1 MKVHIKVLEAK
12 DLPVVDVSGSCDGYC
27 KIQFG
32 KQKAQTRIIDN
43 SLTPK
48 WRQQFS
54 FEILDFQEDFLF
66 IQLYDHDSV
75 GKDDLISDLEIHP
88 KLIQPGIIIDQ
99 WYSMHSII
107 KKSIP
112 QIHLIIH
119 LAQEKDT
126 PFIPSPFQ
134 ILVTNIRIISVKDV
148 PLGEYT
154 VSVGYKEDFMKETR
168 KTNDLLWQEEFC
180 LAMPLDEPVLKINLN
195 KNKNIIAKTSVFIG
209 FQVEEIVKNWYP
221 MKPNGNIKL
230 ALQVAPNY
238 VEPFLNEKFEDF
250 PPANELTA
258 YFRIIEGKDLTAMD
272 LNGKNDAYCT
282 VTNLRKPKIIKNTQ
296 ILYKSVN
303 PKWNYFVNIKVYDY
317 ESDVIRISCY
327 DHDKLSKD
335 DLIGYKDLLVK
346 EMGKGMLKD
355 EWISIYNPDTGS
367 KGNLHIMY
375 QICSINWIPYQQNPY
390 MPLRKINIHI
400 MDGYEIPNVELIGK
414 TDPYIKLK
422 LNDQEFVQQTL
433 VINNTLNP
441 LWDQTITLYTLC
453 EKPTLQIE
461 LRDEATGKDPLLGDK
476 TIDLSKIVEDEI
488 IEFTEELIPAK
499 GRKKGGIIHFYIQIT
514 DKTPF
519 EGAQFISHIDVGKKI
534 KRGNGCLDNLDT
546 NPTIKPL
553 TLFVKIIQAFN
564 LKAVDSNGLS
574 DPYCVLKINNQKK
587 STSIVG
593 ECLNPLWNEYFVF
606 DINSLNYDVLFI
618 DCMDKDKLSKDDL
631 IGNAKIEMK
640 LLIMGKINELSLDL
654 KDANN
659 KFAGKLELYLHIA
672 KRGDI
677 PFQENLWNQKVLNI
691 RILEGKHLPN
701 GYLYWCGKLDNE
713 KENQFVS
720 KQTKEK
726 KWFEEYQIIYSYEET
741 VILKLFEHGKKEIE
755 IGEIILPFQSFKQ
768 GQIEDKIFNVGKN
781 YSMHLLLE
789 MNDFGYPRFATLPPI
804 NMNDKLFFCKNLMF
818 NIQVIEAK
826 DVPAMDRNGKSD
838 PFIILYLLGQKTNEK
853 IGEVK
858 TKIIKK
864 TLNPVWNEE
873 YHFPIKSIG
882 TDVLHMSFLDYN
894 TLGKNDL
901 ISNYDFYMNNLIL
914 GKVYDEWISFLPEK
928 GVPKGGKIHLK
939 YHLASPN
946 TYAFVD
952 NPKETL
958 TFHIKVIEAKEVKSM
973 DLNGFSDP
981 YCQMQIIG
989 DRTFQRTSIKYETL
1003 SPYWDE
1009 SFHFIIT
1016 NYENDIFS
1024 LILRDKD
1031 KISDDDIGFIE
1042 LKIDHFEIG
1051 KVYKKWLEVQHKGKK
1066 TGLVKVVINI
1076 NRTGDEPFLG
1086 PLIEEKPIFVPSNL
1100 WEINIHLIKATNLP
1114 SADSNGLSDPYCL
1127 FSILNTKTSIK
1138 SRRIDKCLNPI
1149 WDEYFHIPINSL
1161 NSDILRLEIF
1171 DWDKIGKDDKLCMK
1185 DFPLST
1191 FEFGK
1196 IYSDVY
1202 SLTPLEGRKGGSNVE
1217 LVFQITPPT
1226 IMPFTEIKYIPDQLN
1241 IRLEDISNIV
1251 AKKPLKNPKLFFN
1264 LKLDKDTNE
1273 GSKSP
1278 TKEEV
1283 NSEIKEEFHFI
1294 ITNQLTDK
1302 LIIEYKNES
1311 DKNKLISKCTIPLN
1325 DLQKDITKEL
1335 KFQMEPMGII
1345 HLYLQMNKK
1354 NEEPFQDMKFVS
1366 SSNPYMTLY
1375 IKIISGTNIKVADE
1389 SGLSDPFCVL
1399 ELLGRKDQR
1408 KTDIKKKTLNPI
1420 WNQEFQFKIL
1430 SYNTDVFSLC
1440 LYDYDKYSKNDLL
1453 GKWTKNLVDIKP
1465 GLVYDE
1471 NISAGGNIH
1480 INYHLAMPNQP
1491 KWESNEYLPMIL
1503 NIKAIEAKEFPKNVG
1518 NANTYLE
1525 LFFKDDNNKKRTLIM
1540 NDTMTPQ
1547 WFQDF
1552 QFYIIDINDPFII
1565 ELRDEKTLGK
1575 NYQISQTVIDLN
1587 KYQLNYIYNDWYDM
1601 TPLGSY
1607 KFGGKVRLEIQIT
1620 EYKNKDT
1627 PFVGPRIPLPPF
1639 PISETKMLFNIRI
1652 IKAKDIQAMDNNGS
1666 SDPYCQLEFLCSPD
1680 TIKKTRIIEKSL
1692 NPFWDEFFQF
1702 EIKSLHDIFK
1712 ISLIDYDKISKDDII
1727 SFYTIDLSQCEYGI
1741 NIEKEIRMKPAKSNI
1756 NYPGTISIVYQITK
1770 PGQQIFNSEKFNVD
1784 KLTCYI
1790 ETIQSIPQEGE
1801 EYYLEVKLADSYKPQ
1816 ISKVFMDNILMEPF
1830 DFLMRIDQQ
1839 ETLLIILYQHKIKG
1853 KFKFPLEIKRILYP
1867 IKDLGEQCIDGIKF
1881 TLALNQPHT
1890 IFAPPPPVIF
1900 PKRYIHLYID
1910 CCQNLPVKDKNGL
1923 SDPFIK
1929 VSLNK
1934 YKSSDFDRYVN
1945 KSRVILKELNPIF
1958 KQTFHIPLYSLR
1970 DDIVNV
1976 EVYDYDKITQCDL
1989 IGNVEFKISE
1999 LDFGIVKDEWYK
2011 ISSGTIH
2018 IIIHVSD
2025 SNKPAFISEPF
2036 IPYYLN
2042 VKVFEMVDYST
2053 NRKNVSVHMEND
2065 VNKILNSKMCMNP
2078 SKIKQFSDAI
2088 FTVPISNLNDKY
2100 VIEKINSDTNNLETH
2115 FEFETKDLKEDLIYR
2130 NKINGLIFWTQI
2142 LRSKDIIPFK
2152 DNNFANYYDLPASN
2166 YYTLYVEIKKMN
2178 GLPASDADGYSDPY
2192 FTAEYGYQT
2201 YKSRILDNTLNPIF
2215 YDEFCFKIK
2224 NLENKLNIFV
2234 YDKDIIKNDDIIGRL
2249 SIDLLSEPFG
2259 KVVDKVYDLSKGS
2272 IDMKWQVTE
2281 PSQSRWDDKTFNVN
2295 VLNINLGKYEEEKKF
2310 EYEFWKIKL
2319 DDITRQSMI
2328 TPYGVFNE
2336 TFSFILAGQTEII
2349 FEQYKINEYN
2359 NPFLVKTI
2367 PINFINISNGPFS
2380 IMEGFTGFIERVP
2393 YGTKP
2398 FNGQIFPLYFPP
2410 PDRVSISIFIR
2421 SGEILSDSKTISE
2434 PYILFKFK
2442 ERKEFSQS
2450 SMVCKSTKFPIW
2462 NQYFNFEIK
2471 SISTDILEISF
2482 MNLNGGIISNKCFGK
2497 VELPIYELLDGK
2509 IKKDQYNF
2517 GSQAFLSMDTQL
2529 VFPNN
2534 IPFTDYKIDYDNIF
2548 IKFLDGENLPFGDI
2562 YCQCKLTN
2570 DIQWKKTPTI
2580 KKCSNP
2586 QWYKD
2591 IIILP
2596 ITNEFS
2602 QVQIEIK
2609 DENIL
2614 KDSSLG
2620 SFNINLNEIT
2630 TQTQKRVNNLSK
2642 GTISYLIQKGSNGLE
2657 PFTDYVEPI
2666 EKIKAENVM
2675 LAIKVVEAK
2684 NLKVADVNS
2693 SDPYCVLKLNGIEK
2707 KTRVIGSNLNPI
2719 WNQYFYFN
2727 ISSYSTNELSI
2738 KIFDKDKLSKDD
2750 LLYEINIPI
2759 KTLQCGVVEDKWYS
2773 SLHLI
2778 THLVQPGYYSFESNP
2793 FATIKKIILVENL
2806 ENGND
2811 IFCKLKLKGD
2821 DYYRYTK
2828 IGNFKDYFNIEYIDN
2843 HNLIMVASD
2852 GKIDSSEM
2860 NIDLSNEEEKII
2872 SCEYGK
2878 FKISFHKEIVPINI
2892 IFPSWTCNILI
2903 KNINNFKKQ
2912 SNILWMVEINKCS
2925 SGFTYDG
2932 NIDKYITLN
2941 INSVQNEI
2949 FYVTLFKKESDKK
2962 ISEYAK
2968 GLFSISEFELG
2979 VNKEKIISL
2988 EKNKLL
2994 GSNYTDMNILINVH
3008 ITPPNIQ
3015 PFFNQR
3021 YYPLIMHI
3029 YALEA
3034 IDIPKMDLMSKT
3046 DPYVI
3051 FRFEKDA
3058 IGVRTKYLEDT
3069 LTPQWNELVNLIIQ
3083 DESEDL
3089 IIEIWDKNV
3098 KKDRMICSTK
3108 LSIKQYLDQEPHFEW
3123 IKIGK
3128 VSINL
3133 AMHVKQEGQKFISF
3147 EEVDA
3152 YQANNISNC

>member
-12 DLPVVDVSGSCDGYC
+12 DLPVVDVSGSCDAYC
-27 KIQFG
+27 QIQFG

-75 GKDDLISDLEIHP
+75 GKDDLISNLEIRP

-99 WYSMHSII
+99 WYLMHPII
-107 KKSIP
+107 KKTTP

-126 PFIPSPFQ
+126 PFVPSLFQ

-195 KNKNIIAKTSVFIG
+195 KGKNIIAKTSVFIG

-282 VTNLRKPKIIKNTQ
+282 ISNLRKPKIIKNTQ
-296 ILYKSVN
+296 ILYKSTN

-346 EMGKGMLKD
+346 EMGEGMLKD

-367 KGNLHIMY
+367 KGNIRIMY
-375 QICSINWIPYQQNPY
+375 QICSINWIPYQLNPH
-390 MPLRKINIHI
+390 MPLRKINIHM

-414 TDPYIKLK
+414 TDPYVKLK

-433 VINNTLNP
+433 VMDNTLNP
-441 LWDQTITLYTLC
+441 IWDQTITLYTLC
-453 EKPTLQIE
+453 ENPTLQIE

-499 GRKKGGIIHFYIQIT
+499 GMKKGGIIHFYIQIT

-519 EGAQFISHIDVGKKI
+519 EGAKFTSHIDVGKKT
-534 KRGNGCLDNLDT
+534 KRGNGCLDSLDT
-546 NPTIKPL
+546 IPTIKPL

-564 LKAVDSNGLS
+564 LKAIDSNGLS

-587 STSIVG
+587 WTSVVA

-606 DINSLNYDVLFI
+606 DINSLNYDVLSI
-618 DCMDKDKLSKDDL
+618 DCMDKDRLSKDDL
-631 IGNAKIEMK
+631 IGNTKISMK
-640 LLIMGKINELSLDL
+640 TLIMGKINELTLSL
-654 KDANN
+654 KDENN
-659 KFAGKLELYLHIA
+659 KFSGKLVLSLHIA

-677 PFQENLWNQKVLNI
+677 PFQEKLWNQKVLNI
-691 RILEGKHLPN
+691 RVLEGKHLPN

-713 KENQFVS
+713 NENQFVS
-720 KQTKEK
+720 TQTKEK
-726 KWFEEYQIIYSYEET
+726 KWFEEYQMIYSYEET
-741 VILKLFEHGKKEIE
+741 VILILFEHGKKEIE
-755 IGEIILPFQSFKQ
+755 IGRIILPFQTFKH
-768 GQIEDKIFNVGKN
+768 GQVEDKIFNVGKN

-789 MNDFGYPRFATLPPI
+789 MNDFGYPKFSTLPPI

-838 PFIILYLLGQKTNEK
+838 PFMILYLLGQKTNEK

-882 TDVLHMSFLDYN
+882 TDVLHMSFFDYN

-901 ISNYDFYMNNLIL
+901 ISQYNFYMKNLVL
-914 GKVYDEWISFLPEK
+914 GKVYDEWISFTPEK
-928 GVPKGGKIHLK
+928 DVPKGGKIHLK

-946 TYAFVD
+946 SYAFV
-952 NPKETL
+952 NIPKETL
-958 TFHIKVIEAKEVKSM
+958 TFHIQVIEAKEVKSM

-989 DRTFQRTSIKYETL
+989 DRIFQKTSIKYETL

-1009 SFHFIIT
+1009 TFHFVIT
-1016 NYENDIFS
+1016 NYETDIFS
-1024 LILRDKD
+1024 LLLRDKD
-1031 KISDDDIGFIE
+1031 KISDDDIGIIN
-1042 LKIDHFEIG
+1042 LQINQFEVG
-1051 KVYKKWLEVQHKGKK
+1051 KVYKKWFEVQHKGKK
-1066 TGLVKVVINI
+1066 TGLVKVMINVT
-1076 NRTGDEPFLG
+1076 RTGDEPFLG
-1086 PLIEEKPIFVPSNL
+1086 PLIEDIPNLVPSNL
-1100 WEINIHLIKATNLP
+1100 WEINIHLIKARNLP

-1127 FSILNTKTSIK
+1127 FTLLNTKTSIK

-1161 NSDILRLEIF
+1161 NSDILRLEVL
-1171 DWDKIGKDDKLCMK
+1171 DWDKIGKDNKLCMK

-1196 IYSDVY
+1196 IYSDIY
-1202 SLTPLEGRKGGSNVE
+1202 SLTPLEGRTGGSSIE
-1217 LVFQITPPT
+1217 IVFQITPPK
-1226 IMPFTEIKYIPDQLN
+1226 IKPFSEKIYIPDQLN
-1241 IRLEDISNIV
+1241 VRLEDISNIV
-1251 AKKPLKNPKLFFN
+1251 MKKPLKNPKLFFN
-1264 LKLDKDTNE
+1264 LKLEKDTNE
-1273 GSKSP
+1273 GIKSP
-1278 TKEEV
+1278 IKEEL
-1283 NSEIKEEFHFI
+1283 NTEIKEEFHFI

-1311 DKNKLISKCTIPLN
+1311 DKNNLISKCTIPLA
-1325 DLQKDITKEL
+1325 DLQKDITKEI
-1335 KFQMEPMGII
+1335 KCEMEPMGTI
-1345 HLYLQMNKK
+1345 HLFLQMNKK

-1399 ELLGRKDQR
+1399 EIFGRKDQR
-1408 KTDIKKKTLNPI
+1408 KTEIKKKTLNPI

-1430 SYNTDVFSLC
+1430 SYNTDVFTLC

-1453 GKWTKNLVDIKP
+1453 GKWIKNLVEIKP

-1491 KWESNEYLPMIL
+1491 KWESYEYLPMIL

-1518 NANTYLE
+1518 NADTYLE
-1525 LFFKDDNNKKRTLIM
+1525 LFFKDDNNKKSTLIK

-1565 ELRDEKTLGK
+1565 ELRDEKALGK
-1575 NYQISQTVIDLN
+1575 NYHISQTVIDLN

-1627 PFVGPRIPLPPF
+1627 PFIGPRIPLPPF
-1639 PISETKMLFNIRI
+1639 PISETKMLFNIKI
-1652 IKAKDIQAMDNNGS
+1652 IKAKNIQAMDNNGS
-1666 SDPYCQLEFLCSPD
+1666 SDPYCQLEFLGSPD
-1680 TIKKTRIIEKSL
+1680 TIKKTRIIEKSV

-1712 ISLIDYDKISKDDII
+1712 ISLIDYDKITKDDII

-1741 NIEKEIRMKPAKSNI
+1741 NIEEEIKMKPAKSNI
-1756 NYPGTISIVYQITK
+1756 NNPGTISIIYQITK
-1770 PGQQIFNSEKFNVD
+1770 PGQQIFNSEKFMVD
-1784 KLTCYI
+1784 RLTCYI
-1790 ETIQSIPQEGE
+1790 ESIQNIPLEGN
-1801 EYYLEVKLADSYKPQ
+1801 EYYLEVKLADSYKSQ
-1816 ISKVFMDNILMEPF
+1816 ISKVFMDNILMEAF
-1830 DFLMRIDQQ
+1830 DFLMRIGQQ
-1839 ETLLIILYQHKIKG
+1839 ETLLIILYHHELKG
-1853 KFKFPLEIKRILYP
+1853 KYKFPVEIKRILYP
-1867 IKDLGEQCIDGIKF
+1867 IKDLGDQCIDGIKF

-1890 IFAPPPPVIF
+1890 IFTPPPPVIF
-1900 PKRYIHLYID
+1900 SKRYIHLYID
-1910 CCQNLPVKDKNGL
+1910 CCQNLPSKDNNGL

-1934 YKSSDFDRYVN
+1934 YKSSDNDRYVN
-1945 KSRVILKELNPIF
+1945 KSRVITKELNPIF

-1976 EVYDYDKITQCDL
+1976 EVFDYDKITQSDL
-1989 IGNVEFKISE
+1989 IGSVEFRISE
-1999 LDFGIVKDEWYK
+1999 LDFGIIKDEWYK

-2018 IIIHVSD
+2018 IIIHISD

-2036 IPYYLN
+2036 IPYYLS
-2042 VKVFEMVDYST
+2042 VKVFEMIDNST
-2053 NRKNVSVHMEND
+2053 NKKNVSVHMEND
-2065 VNKILNSKMCMNP
+2065 INKILNSKMCMNP
-2078 SKIKQFSDAI
+2078 SKIKQFFDAV
-2088 FTVPISNLNDKY
+2088 FTVPISNLNDRY
-2100 VIEKINSDTNNLETH
+2100 VIEKINSDSNSLETH
-2115 FEFETKDLKEDLIYR
+2115 FKFETKDLKEDLIYR

-2142 LRSKDIIPFK
+2142 LKGKDNIPFK
-2152 DNNFANYYDLPASN
+2152 DNNFANYYDLPATN
-2166 YYTLYVEIKKMN
+2166 FYTLYVEIKKMN
-2178 GLPASDADGYSDPY
+2178 GLPSSDVDGYSDPY
-2192 FTAEYGYQT
+2192 FTANYGYQT
-2201 YKSRILDNTLNPIF
+2201 YKSRTLDNTLNPIF
-2215 YDEFCFKIK
+2215 YDEFSFTIK
-2224 NLENKLNIFV
+2224 NLENNLNILV
-2234 YDKDIIKNDDIIGRL
+2234 YDQDIIKKDDIIGSL
-2249 SIDLLSEPFG
+2249 SIDLLSEPLG
-2259 KVVDKVYDLSKGS
+2259 HVVDKVYDLSKGT
-2272 IDMKWQVTE
+2272 IEMKWQVTE
-2281 PSQSRWDDKTFNVN
+2281 PGQSRWDDKTFKVN

-2336 TFSFILAGQTEII
+2336 TFSFILAGQKEII
-2349 FEQYKINEYN
+2349 IEQYKISEYN
-2359 NPFLVKTI
+2359 SPVLVKAI
-2367 PINFINISNGPFS
+2367 PINFTNLPNGPFS
-2380 IMEGFTGFIERVP
+2380 IIEGFIGLIERVP

-2398 FNGQIFPLYFPP
+2398 FNGQIFPLYFSP
-2410 PDRVSISIFIR
+2410 PDKVSISIFIR
-2421 SGEILSDSKTISE
+2421 NGVILTDSKTLFN
-2434 PYILFKFK
+2434 PYIFFTFK
-2442 ERKEFSQS
+2442 ERKEFSQA
-2450 SMVCKSTKFPIW
+2450 SMVCESTNNPIW

-2471 SISTDILEISF
+2471 SIATDILEISF
-2482 MNLNGGIISNKCFGK
+2482 MSSKGRTSNKTFGK
-2497 VELPIYELLDGK
+2497 IEIPIYELLDGK
-2509 IKKDQYNF
+2509 IKKVKYNF
-2517 GSQAFLSMDTQL
+2517 DSQAFLSVDTQL

-2534 IPFTDYKIDYDNIF
+2534 VPFTDYKIDYDNIF
-2548 IKFLDGENLPFGDI
+2548 IKFLHGENLSFGDL
-2562 YCQCKLTN
+2562 YCRCKLDN
-2570 DIQWKKTPTI
+2570 DISWKKTPTI

-2591 IIILP
+2591 IITLP

-2602 QVQIEIK
+2602 QVQIEIM
-2609 DENIL
+2609 DEKFL

-2620 SFNINLNEIT
+2620 FFSINLEEIT
-2630 TQTQKRVNNLSK
+2630 PQTQKRVNNLSK
-2642 GTISYLIQKGSNGLE
+2642 GKISYLIQKGSNGFE

-2666 EKIKAENVM
+2666 EKIKAEKVM

-2684 NLKVADVNS
+2684 NLKVSDVNS

-2707 KTRVIGSNLNPI
+2707 KTRVIDSNLNPI
-2719 WNQYFYFN
+2719 WNQYFYFD
-2727 ISSYSTNELSI
+2727 ISSYSTNELYI
-2738 KIFDKDKLSKDD
+2738 KIFDKDNLSKDD
-2750 LLYEINIPI
+2750 LLYELNIPI
-2759 KTLQCGVVEDKWYS
+2759 KNLQCGIVEDKWYS

-2778 THLVQPGYYSFESNP
+2778 THIVLPGCYSFESNP
-2793 FATIKKIILVENL
+2793 FSTTKKLILLENL
-2806 ENGND
+2806 ENRND
-2811 IFCKLKLKGD
+2811 IFCKLKLQGD
-2821 DYYRYTK
+2821 DYYRYTR
-2828 IGNFKDYFNIEYIDN
+2828 IGNFKDYFNFEYIDN
-2843 HNLIMVASD
+2843 HNLIMVFSD
-2852 GKIDSSEM
+2852 GKNYSSET
-2860 NIDLSNEEEKII
+2860 NLDLSNDEEKIV

-2878 FKISFHKEIVPINI
+2878 FKISFPKEILQTNNT
-2892 IFPSWTCNILI
+2892 FPFWTCNILI
-2903 KNINNFKKQ
+2903 KNINNLKKQ

-2949 FYVTLFKKESDKK
+2949 FYVTLLRKEGDKK

-2968 GLFSISEFELG
+2968 DSFSISEFELG
-2979 VNKEKIISL
+2979 VTKGRFINL
-2988 EKNKLL
+2988 EKN
-2994 GSNYTDMNILINVH
+2994 YMNILINVH
-3008 ITPPNIQ
+3008 ITPPNMQ
-3015 PFFNQR
+3015 PFLDQR
-3021 YYPLIMHI
+3021 FYPLIMHI
-3029 YALEA
+3029 YAIEA
-3034 IDIPKMDLMSKT
+3034 INIPKMDLMSKT

-3051 FRFEKDA
+3051 FRFEKD
-3058 IGVRTKYLEDT
+3058 IVGSRTKYLEDT
-3069 LTPQWNELVNLIIQ
+3069 LTPQWNELINLIIP

-3089 IIEIWDKNV
+3089 IIEIWDKNI
-3098 KKDRMICSTK
+3098 KKDRMISSTK
-3108 LSIKQYLDQEPHFEW
+3108 LSIKKYLDEEPHFEW
-3123 IKIGK
+3123 LKIGK

-3133 AMHVKQEGQKFISF
+3133 AFHVKQEGQKFITF

-3152 YQANNISNC
+3152 YQANNIPNI